1 MVTPDVDL
9 KKTDKGHTLSRFFL
23 GPLPERVIS
32 VTQHLVT
39 KPVNKSR
46 GFFSFTQAQQ
56 SPSETDEPVEELID
70 QYAYAFYLKLG
81 GSEEDWNEE
90 QENYVKDEMM
100 RRWRDSAW
108 GRLWRR
114 RKEIS
119 DTTHARWVLPNDAG
133 SFQVGE
139 FLGLNTYAEQTSRDT
154 RLTPGSSA
162 RTGPST
168 SLVYLDGPSMVTKDS
183 FVTARSHVSPEP
195 ETLPSQPSSPPPDM
209 PVPSNGSCD
218 ILAVTSTTNL
228 LPATAADRLSERHRT
243 RTGPTDAM
251 PSLKPALRA
260 RALTQA
266 KSDGAIDG
274 TTGATLG
281 LSLNSGSGKGKAKK
295 AVRLPSDPHPF
306 GTPTL
311 PASVSPGEVLQRTG
325 SELHGTS
332 ATAEEEL
339 RATEIASADIPDEY
353 DDARMKDRMVVRV
366 AYCKDGSLAP
376 RFDEMQNRSARNLQY
391 EDWTE
396 FMVVWRNDRLEL
408 YDDYRL
414 PCREW
419 LAGHKHLAF
428 VVPLKNVRT
437 KLSLYSF
444 TDMSFCIICPPASLS
459 SGVKTL
465 LPFQRRT
472 GTNVF
477 VFKARCRS
485 RAIDWIWRL
494 WRDLGGILPPFIEV
508 RSPVLD
514 TRMKIDVPESADH
527 SIFSHDN
534 LVALCMKTLSTVQD
548 WDVIIRKRLAE
559 GAHMELAWRLDTN
572 LDWVWWLD
580 DIHGNPRAWAV
591 LAGLA
596 LNQAGRAAHLEV
608 RLAEHMAS
616 QLHIKDGHHLSEPPS
631 VEGYVSRIKP
641 GSGTREEV
649 YLTVHNGL
657 LFTLTP
663 ASAHA
668 PNPPGVVPV
677 PHDSDRNAR
686 DALRQEEVRR
696 GAAQVLAARGVM
708 DLRTVIAVRRA
719 FRPVLHPNEHVHAST
734 QPEIEDN
741 GHFEEQVVREESDT
755 RDVGGDAGLTGDV
768 TTMRTRRCF
777 ELLMKSGHVIRF
789 ETWSAKVAIEWIER
803 LRALIRYWTLRHFVD
818 TRQEMD
824 VVHYATGRPRI
835 TPQRLRHEECDKG
848 HPPEP
853 QSNPAI
859 VLPYLSS
866 IYHRCVYEG
875 CRPII
880 KAGRVFVRQGL
891 HGRYKLV
898 QMFLVASQLVQF
910 QIKPKSTNFRRRGK
924 PVPLLD
930 AYVVSGV
937 FAAQALPKGQ
947 YNPNNPATPRRY
959 ADGLESDD
967 SEENTLFTVY
977 YVPRKMAQAEKVP
990 SLNVAKKVMVFRCR
1004 SRVERD
1010 VWCWA
1015 MNTEIEKLARE
1026 RSDREKLRNAGAPIP
1041 LEQVTR
1047 PAEIVL

>member
-9 KKTDKGHTLSRFFL
+9 KKVHMGHTLSRFFL
-23 GPLPERVIS
+23 GPLPERVVS
-32 VTQHLVT
+32 DAQHLVT
-39 KPVNKSR
+39 KSVNRPR

-81 GSEEDWNEE
+81 GSEEDWNAE
-90 QENYVKDEMM
+90 QETYVKNEML
-100 RRWRDSAW
+100 RRWGESAW

-114 RKEIS
+114 RKENS
-119 DTTHARWVLPNDAG
+119 DTTHPRWVLPSDTG

-139 FLGLNTYAEQTSRDT
+139 FLGLNTYAEQASRGT

-162 RTGPST
+162 RAGPST
-168 SLVYLDGPSMVTKDS
+168 SLVHLDNPSMVTKDS

-195 ETLPSQPSSPPPDM
+195 ETVPPQSSSLPHDAPVSSD
-209 PVPSNGSCD
+209 GSCD
-218 ILAVTSTTNL
+218 IQAVTSTTNL
-228 LPATAADRLSERHRT
+228 IPVTAADRPSERHRT
-243 RTGPTDAM
+243 HTGPTDAV

-274 TTGATLG
+274 NTITTLG
-281 LSLNSGSGKGKAKK
+281 LSGSGKGKAKK
-295 AVRLPSDPHPF
+295 AVRLPSDPHLF

-311 PASVSPGEVLQRTG
+311 PSSVSPGEVLERTG

-332 ATAEEEL
+332 AAAEEEL
-339 RATEIASADIPDEY
+339 RATKSASAGSLDIPDEY
-353 DDARMKDRMVVRV
+353 DDARMKD
-366 AYCKDGSLAP
+366 GSLAP
-376 RFDEMQNRSARNLQY
+376 RFDEIQNRSARNLQY
-391 EDWTE
+391 EDWAE

-514 TRMKIDVPESADH
+514 TRLKIDIPESADY

-548 WDVIIRKRLAE
+548 WDVIIKKRLAE

-580 DIHGNPRAWAV
+580 DIHGNPRTWAV

-608 RLAEHMAS
+608 RLAEHMAC
-616 QLHIKDGHHLSEPPS
+616 QLHIKDDHQLYEPPS
-631 VEGYVSRIKP
+631 VEGYVSRVRP

-663 ASAHA
+663 AGAHA

-677 PHDSDRNAR
+677 PQDSDRDAR
-686 DALRQEEVRR
+686 DALRQDEVRR
-696 GAAQVLAARGVM
+696 GATQVLAARGVM
-708 DLRTVIAVRRA
+708 DLRSVIAVRRA
-719 FRPVLHPNEHVHAST
+719 FRPVLHPNQHVDAST
-734 QPEIEDN
+734 QPEIVES
-741 GHFEEQVVREESDT
+741 GHFEEEVVREESDT
-755 RDVGGDAGLTGDV
+755 QDVGGDAGLTGDV

-777 ELLMKSGHVIRF
+777 ELVMKSGHVIRF

-803 LRALIRYWTLRHFVD
+803 LRALIRYWMLRHFVD

-824 VVHYATGRPRI
+824 VVHFATGRPRI
-835 TPQRLRHEECDKG
+835 TPQRLRHEDDGKG

-853 QSNPAI
+853 QSNPALA
-859 VLPYLSS
+859 LPYLSS

-875 CRPII
+875 CRPIV
-880 KAGRVFVRQGL
+880 KVGRIFMRQGL

-898 QMFLVASQLVQF
+898 QLFLVASQLVRF
-910 QIKPKSTNFRRRGK
+910 HIGPKSTNFRRRGK
-924 PVPLLD
+924 PVSLLD

-937 FAAQALPKGQ
+937 LAAQALPKGQ
-947 YNPNNPATPRRY
+947 YNPNNPITPRRY

-1026 RSDREKLRNAGAPIP
+1026 RRDREKLRNAGAPIP
-1041 LEQVTR
+1041 LRTGE
-1047 PAEIVL
+1047 

>member
-1 MVTPDVDL
+1 
-9 KKTDKGHTLSRFFL
+9 
-23 GPLPERVIS
+23 
-32 VTQHLVT
+32 
-39 KPVNKSR
+39 
-46 GFFSFTQAQQ
+46 
-56 SPSETDEPVEELID
+56 
-70 QYAYAFYLKLG
+70 
-81 GSEEDWNEE
+81 
-90 QENYVKDEMM
+90 
-100 RRWRDSAW
+100 
-108 GRLWRR
+108 
-114 RKEIS
+114 
-119 DTTHARWVLPNDAG
+119 
-133 SFQVGE
+133 
-139 FLGLNTYAEQTSRDT
+139 
-154 RLTPGSSA
+154 
-162 RTGPST
+162 
-168 SLVYLDGPSMVTKDS
+168 
-183 FVTARSHVSPEP
+183 
-195 ETLPSQPSSPPPDM
+195 
-209 PVPSNGSCD
+209 
-218 ILAVTSTTNL
+218 
-228 LPATAADRLSERHRT
+228 
-243 RTGPTDAM
+243 
-251 PSLKPALRA
+251 
-260 RALTQA
+260 
-266 KSDGAIDG
+266 
-274 TTGATLG
+274 
-281 LSLNSGSGKGKAKK
+281 
-295 AVRLPSDPHPF
+295 
-306 GTPTL
+306 
-311 PASVSPGEVLQRTG
+311 
-325 SELHGTS
+325 
-332 ATAEEEL
+332 
-339 RATEIASADIPDEY
+339 
-353 DDARMKDRMVVRV
+353 MKDRMVVRV

-444 TDMSFCIICPPASLS
+444 TDMSFCITCPPASLS

-514 TRMKIDVPESADH
+514 TRMKIDVPESANH

-534 LVALCMKTLSTVQD
+534 LVALCTKTLSTVQD

-559 GAHMELAWRLDTN
+559 
-572 LDWVWWLD
+572 
-580 DIHGNPRAWAV
+580 V

-616 QLHIKDGHHLSEPPS
+616 QLHIKDGHQLSEPPS
-631 VEGYVSRIKP
+631 VEGYVSRVKP

-657 LFTLTP
+657 LFTLAP

-677 PHDSDRNAR
+677 PQDSDRNAR

-708 DLRTVIAVRRA
+708 DLRAVIAVRRA

-734 QPEIEDN
+734 QPEIEEN
-741 GHFEEQVVREESDT
+741 GHFEEQVVREENDT
-755 RDVGGDAGLTGDV
+755 RDVGGDTGLTGDV
-768 TTMRTRRCF
+768 TTIRTRRCF

-835 TPQRLRHEECDKG
+835 TPQRLRHEECEKD

-853 QSNPAI
+853 QANPAI

-875 CRPII
+875 CRPIV

-891 HGRYKLV
+891 HGRYNV
-898 QMFLVASQLVQF
+898 S
-910 QIKPKSTNFRRRGK
+910 RRGK
-924 PVPLLD
+924 PVSLLD

-1026 RSDREKLRNAGAPIP
+1026 RRDREKLRNAGAPIP